1 MMARMQGSL
10 NNMNLGYFTQPFHPI
25 TKVLSQSLH
34 EDHEAAVIADRNGYT
49 EAIFGEHATDA
60 YETITSSLTFISSL
74 CFNTKNIKLGTGTI
88 NIPNTHPALVA
99 STVSMLD
106 HMLKGRLL
114 LGVSMGALPTDWEIY
129 GSLDLNKEAMFEEAM
144 FQILELWKTKA
155 PYNLKGS
162 FWDISTEKTMNME
175 LGLGNIMKP
184 YQKPHPEILCTA
196 LSPNSIG
203 LKKAGQKGW
212 SPVSSNFI
220 QPKHVSSHW
229 FQYAEGS
236 RIANIKA
243 DKEKWR
249 VAKMIFV
256 NEDHK
261 KALEYGKGL
270 DGPYAKCI
278 NQIIK
283 KLKVANKISF
293 LKENENQ
300 KDEEITLEYCID
312 KLVIAGDPAS
322 VKDQLYDFVNK
333 TGEFGTLLYVGV
345 DWLNRSL
352 AKKSM
357 ELMANKVVNEMNF

>member
-1 MMARMQGSL
+1 MEKIEDLENKMK
-10 NNMNLGYFTQPFHPI
+10 LGYFTQPFHPTSKI
-25 TKVLSQSLH
+25 LSQSLR
-34 EDHEAAVIADRNGYT
+34 EDYEAAIIADRNGYS

-74 CFNTKNIKLGTGTI
+74 CYNTNNIKLGSGTI

-99 STVSMLD
+99 STVAMLD
-106 HMLKGRLL
+106 HMLNGRLL
-114 LGVSMGALPTDWEIY
+114 LGVSMGALPTDWEVF
-129 GSLDLNKEAMFEEAM
+129 GSLNKNKEAMFEESM

-155 PYNLKGS
+155 PYNLRGT
-162 FWDISTEKTMNME
+162 FWDISTEKTMNSE

-220 QPKHVSSHW
+220 QEKHVSSHW
-229 FQYAEGS
+229 VQYAEGA

-261 KALEYGKGL
+261 KAIEYGRGL

-283 KLKVANKISF
+283 KLKAADKLSF
-293 LKENENQ
+293 LKENKNQ
-300 KDEEITLEYCID
+300 KDEEITLEYCLE
-312 KLVIAGDPAS
+312 KLVIAGDPNS
-322 VKDQLYDFVNK
+322 VKDNLYDFVDK
-333 TGEFGTLLYVGV
+333 TGKFGTLLYVGV
-345 DWLNRSL
+345 DWLDKKL

-357 ELMANKVVNEMNF
+357 ELTANKVVNDMDF

>member
-1 MMARMQGSL
+1 MVVMQESEIK
-10 NNMNLGYFTQPFHPI
+10 MNLGYFTQPFHPT
-25 TKVLSQSLH
+25 TKILSQSLK
-34 EDHEAAVIADRNGYT
+34 EDYDAGIIADRNGYT

-60 YETITSSLTFISSL
+60 FETITSSLTFISSL
-74 CFNTKNIKLGTGTI
+74 CYNTKNIKLGTGTI
-88 NIPNTHPALVA
+88 NIPNSHPALIA

-129 GSLDLNKEAMFEEAM
+129 GSLEKNKEAMFEESM
-144 FQILELWKTKA
+144 FQILELWKNNA

-162 FWDISTEKTMNME
+162 FWDISSEKTMNTE
-175 LGLGNIMKP
+175 LGLGEIMKP
-184 YQKPHPEILCTA
+184 FQNPHPEILCTA
-196 LSPNSIG
+196 LAPNSLG

-220 QPKHVSSHW
+220 QEHYVSSHW
-229 FQYAEGS
+229 KQYSDGAK
-236 RIANIKA
+236 IANIKA
-243 DKEKWR
+243 DRGKWR

-261 KALEYGKGL
+261 KAIKYGKGL
-270 DGPYAKCI
+270 DGPYAHCI

-283 KLKVANKISF
+283 KLTVANKLNI

-300 KDEEITLEYCID
+300 PDKDITLEYCLD
-312 KLVIAGDPAS
+312 KLVIAGDPIS
-322 VKDQLYDFVNK
+322 VRDQIYKFIDK
-333 TGEFGTLLYVGV
+333 TGIFGTLLYVGV
-345 DWLNRSL
+345 DWLDKSL

-357 ELMANKVVNEMNF
+357 ELMANKVINEIKF

>member
-1 MMARMQGSL
+1 MARTLESEIKMK
-10 NNMNLGYFTQPFHPI
+10 LGYFTQPFHPT
-25 TKVLSQSLH
+25 TKKLSQSLE

-60 YETITSSLTFISSL
+60 FETITSSLTFISSL
-74 CFNTKNIKLGTGTI
+74 CYQTKYIKLGTGTI

-114 LGVSMGALPTDWEIY
+114 IGVSMGALPTDWEIY
-129 GSLDLNKEAMFEEAM
+129 GSLELNKEAMFEEAM
-144 FQILELWKTKA
+144 FQIIELWKRKA

-162 FWDISTEKTMNME
+162 FWEISSEKTMNTQ
-175 LGLGNIMKP
+175 LGLGEIMKP
-184 YQKPHPEILCTA
+184 FQKPHPEILCTA

-220 QPKHVSSHW
+220 QEQFVSSHW
-229 FQYAEGS
+229 KQYSDGAK
-236 RIANIKA
+236 IAKIKP
-243 DKEKWR
+243 DQSKWR

-261 KALEYGKGL
+261 KAIQYGKGL
-270 DGPYAKCI
+270 DGPYAQCI

-283 KLKVANKISF
+283 KLTFANK
-293 LKENENQ
+293 
-300 KDEEITLEYCID
+300 
-312 KLVIAGDPAS
+312 
-322 VKDQLYDFVNK
+322 
-333 TGEFGTLLYVGV
+333 
-345 DWLNRSL
+345 LNII
-352 AKKSM
+352 K
-357 ELMANKVVNEMNF
+357 